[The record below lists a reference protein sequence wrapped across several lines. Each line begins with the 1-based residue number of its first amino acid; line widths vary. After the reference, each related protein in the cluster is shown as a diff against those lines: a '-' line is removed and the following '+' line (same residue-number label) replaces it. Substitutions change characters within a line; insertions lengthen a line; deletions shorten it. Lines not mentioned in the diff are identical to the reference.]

1 MDSSTQVPPL
11 ISFDYMKSQQLTPSR
26 DIDISVNHGLTT
38 IPTTTNSTSG
48 TTSNRKVSKLQIE
61 KSTVQSLSIDD
72 EIDSDFKD
80 NDDKKKNNISI
91 ANSTQKI
98 PFMRS
103 CLKIIQNK
111 LIQKFISIP
120 LSIFIFI
127 IIKKIFLHH
136 QSLEYF
142 FTWMEQHPNKGMAV
156 YLIIYPFHMLLFLP
170 GTPLVMGAGYIFK
183 LRFGW
188 LWGVSLCSIITLFGS
203 LIGSMMCFLLGRYCM
218 RSSVRR
224 WSKKYPLFEPIDAG
238 ECFVVMRDFDQL
250 GFVIL
255 D

>member
-11 ISFDYMKSQQLTPSR
+11 ISFDYMKSHQLSPSR
-26 DIDISVNHGLTT
+26 DTDISVNHGVTT
-38 IPTTTNSTSG
+38 IPTNTNSTSG
-48 TTSNRKVSKLQIE
+48 TTSNRKISKVQIE
-61 KSTVQSLSIDD
+61 KSKPQPSSIDD
-72 EIDSDFKD
+72 EIDNDFND

-91 ANSTQKI
+91 ANAINTTPIILTQKI
-98 PFMRS
+98 PFMKS

-111 LIQKFISIP
+111 MIQKILSIP
-120 LSIFIFI
+120 LSIVIFI
-127 IIKKIFLHH
+127 IIKKVFLHH

-142 FTWMEQHPNKGMAV
+142 FTWMEKHPNKGMAA

-224 WSKKYPLFEPIDAG
+224 WSKKYPLFDPIDAG
-238 ECFVVMRDFDQL
+238 ESFFVLVR
-250 GFVIL
+250 VS
-255 D
+255 